1 MANYYQLIARAVA
14 GLGKNTDE
22 VRRAAL
28 YAHARGTLVIE
39 LCSVI
44 PPLSEPE
51 ITHECLLFEEAIRKI
66 EATLTP
72 SSPTATV
79 RATLPSGP
87 EHPHHEP
94 LIGSPINDRGA
105 SLEAYIPNSNS
116 IRKIEAT
123 LTPSSPTATGHAA
136 LPSGPEHPHHEPLI
150 GSPINDREASLEAYI
165 PNSNRFGA
173 VKPPELSSDPWIAP
187 CPVPLRRSGGEP
199 SMDTSMGEGI
209 NGYTL
214 EKLVA
219 DFHYGSLWEFLDLEY
234 EACRKEFGIERRF
247 PREVFYRAADNEFLG
262 KVSTPAIVAT
272 LEGKVYKIYFG
283 FTHVTEKDCLEFLRN
298 ATDHFSLKYGLPSGA
313 REVNKEQ
320 KTVFWD
326 RAFGHVTLET
336 DLFWCRNAIIYR
348 SSTDPEKKAW
358 FARILPSRYRFR

>member
-1 MANYYQLIARAVA
+1 MANYCQLIARAVA

-79 RATLPSGP
+79 RATLPRGP
-87 EHPHHEP
+87 EHRQHQP
-94 LIGSPINDRGA
+94 LIGSPI
-105 SLEAYIPNSNS
+105 
-116 IRKIEAT
+116 T
-123 LTPSSPTATGHAA
+123 
-136 LPSGPEHPHHEPLI
+136 
-150 GSPINDREASLEAYI
+150 DREASLEAYM
-165 PNSNRFGA
+165 PNNTGFG
-173 VKPPELSSDPWIAP
+173 VMEPPELSSDPWIAP
-187 CPVPLRRSGGEP
+187 CPVPLRQSGGEP
-199 SMDTSMGEGI
+199 SMDISMGEGI

-219 DFHYGSLWEFLDLEY
+219 DFHYGSLWEFLDFEY

-247 PREVFYRAADNEFLG
+247 PREVFYRAVDNVFLG
-262 KVSTPAIVAT
+262 KVSTPAIVAA
-272 LEGKVYKIYFG
+272 LEGKVYRIYFG
-283 FTHVTEKDCLEFLRN
+283 FTHMTQKDCLEFLRK

-313 REVNKEQ
+313 REINKEQ

-326 RAFGHVTLET
+326 RAFGHVSLET
-336 DLFWCRNAIIYR
+336 DLFWCRNTIIYR
-348 SSTDPEKKAW
+348 SSIDPKKKAW
-358 FARILPSRYRFR
+358 FGRILSTRYRFR